1 MPVETPPAATSE
13 APTSVTLDRE
23 IVVAADSLLSWL
35 WHRHTPHAVRV
46 QEQQEYDR
54 VIAAF
59 RNAYE
64 PRKDQHA

>member
-1 MPVETPPAATSE
+1 MQNGPETPKV
-13 APTSVTLDRE
+13 VTLDRE

-35 WHRHTPHAVRV
+35 WHRHVSPSVRE

-59 RNAYE
+59 RNACE
-64 PRKDQHA
+64 PRKEHLV